1 MQAGAEL
8 LFSYGKDYWDHHDVP
23 SSDDA
28 REAAREEGVE
38 EMDDAGSVDG

>member
-1 MQAGAEL
+1 MPPRTVMPAIE
-8 LFSYGKDYWDHHDVP
+8 

-38 EMDDAGSVDG
+38 EMDDAESVDG